1 MTKNINLKIEYSS
14 KQNNILN
21 NIQSIA
27 KQHKGKYNVVL
38 HMMSK
43 QGRKQK
49 ILLKELQLACDDKTL
64 EQLRN
69 LLGLNNV
76 WLSI

>member
-1 MTKNINLKIEYSS
+1 MLKKLQHHNLNSIQNIVKE
-14 KQNNILN
+14 
-21 NIQSIA
+21 
-27 KQHKGKYNVVL
+27 HKGKYNVDL

-49 ILLKELQLACDDKTL
+49 ILLKELQLACDDGTL
-64 EQLRN
+64 EELRN